1 MIDLNDWRPEYDEA
15 LEAAREFARRKNK
28 NIPPDRWADGTLGQR
43 KVAVGIELFDALHRA
58 QTAALREVYA
68 TLLEMQAAQLQTSV
82 DAMGVFDRHG
92 RETS

>member
-28 NIPPDRWADGTLGQR
+28 CIPPDRWADGTLGQR
-43 KVAVGIELFDALHRA
+43 KVAVGIELLDALHKA

-68 TLLEMQAAQLQTSV
+68 TLLELQAAQVQASAE
-82 DAMGVFDRHG
+82 AMMVYDRKG

>member
-28 NIPPDRWADGTLGQR
+28 NIPPDRWADGTIGQR
-43 KVAVGIELFDALHRA
+43 KVALGIELLDALHKA
-58 QTAALREVYA
+58 QFAALREVYA
-68 TLLEMQAAQLQTSV
+68 TLQEVQAAQLETSMQ
-82 DAMGVFDRHG
+82 AMGVYDRHG